1 MLIKTQIPKKNI
13 SMKDIKE
20 QLWLMIKR
28 QGISFIIILAVAY
41 FFFNENEKMRIDIKA
56 ANDEIKTYY
65 KTDNAEM
72 RRVIERSNE
81 VMERNNRIFEAYL
94 KLKIK

>member
-1 MLIKTQIPKKNI
+1 MLNNPKIQESTVQI
-13 SMKDIKE
+13 SDIKA
-20 QLWLMIKR
+20 QLWLMVKR
-28 QGISFIIILAVAY
+28 QGISFIIILGVTY
-41 FFFNENEKMRIDIKA
+41 FFYRENVQMRVEIKN

-72 RRVIERSNE
+72 RRVIERSND

-94 KLKIK
+94 KLKEK